1 MPIMKFTA
9 SADTTITD
17 AYKPFTLTRAVY
29 ANMGAAD
36 SLEVYSI
43 YISGSQ
49 PQKARA
55 LVQFPISTISQS
67 RADGVLPSSG
77 SVKFIFK
84 LYNVEHPETL
94 PTNYYMV
101 INPISSSW
109 EEGYGLDLENLSDT
123 GRTGSK
129 GVGSN
134 WIYRNTSQW
143 NTQGGDFITGNYS
156 KQAYFDNGTEDIT
169 VDVTDIIEDQIS
181 NIIPPYGLGIYL
193 SGAYEDG
200 TNTKTYYTKRF
211 SARSSEYFY
220 KVPSL
225 EARWEATV
233 KDSRGEF
240 YYSSDNLS
248 DADNLQSVYFYNRI
262 NGNLKDLPN
271 NAIPIVNLYNSS
283 GSILSSSIPAVKT
296 KTGTYRCSFAITGS
310 ENVDITDV
318 WLSGSKQYFT
328 GSINALTRS
337 FADSEG
343 IPDYVISVN
352 NLKQSYKQTEKP
364 SLRIFIREK
373 DWSPNIYKIAN
384 KEIETKTLKNLYY
397 KVYRIVDEFIIIDY
411 GITPIAYTL
420 ASFDKNG
427 NYIDLDMSM
436 FEKGYAYGIKFML
449 LNDTIKTEFPNTFR
463 FKVE

>member
-1 MPIMKFTA
+1 MPIMKYTA

-17 AYKPFTLTRAVY
+17 AYKPFTLTRAFY

-43 YISGSQ
+43 YLSGSA

-55 LVQFPISTISQS
+55 LVQFPITSISQS
-67 RADGVLPSSG
+67 RANGTLPASG
-77 SVKFIFK
+77 SVNFIFR
-84 LYNVEHPETL
+84 LFNVEHPETL
-94 PTNYYMV
+94 PTNYYMI

-109 EEGYGLDLENLSDT
+109 DEGYGLDLENLSDT
-123 GRTGSK
+123 GRSGSK
-129 GVGSN
+129 GFGSN
-134 WIYRNTSQW
+134 WIYRTTQQW
-143 NTQGGDFITGNYS
+143 NSQGGDFISGAYS
-156 KQAYFDNGTEDIT
+156 KQVYFDNGTEDIEI
-169 VDVTDIIEDQIS
+169 DVS
-181 NIIPPYGLGIYL
+181 NIIEAQIAGVIPPNGLAIYL

-220 KVPSL
+220 KVPAL
-225 EARWEATV
+225 EARWESTV

-240 YYSSDNLS
+240 YFSSNNLS
-248 DADNLQSVYFYNRI
+248 STDNNQNIYFYNKV
-262 NGNLKDLPN
+262 NGSLKDLPN
-271 NAIPIVNLYNSS
+271 NSVPVVSIYNSS
-283 GSILSSSIPAVKT
+283 GSLLTASLPSTKV
-296 KTGTYRCSFAITGS
+296 KTGTYRCVFAITGS
-310 ENVDITDV
+310 SEEELKDV
-318 WLSGSKQYFT
+318 WFSGSIGYYT

-337 FADSEG
+337 FADTFVE
-343 IPDYVISVN
+343 PEYVLALN
-352 NLKQSYKQTEKP
+352 NLKASYKNIEKP

-373 DWSPNIYKIAN
+373 DWSPNFYKVAT

-397 KVYRIVDEFIIIDY
+397 KVYRIVDNFTIIDY
-411 GITPIAYTL
+411 GIEPIAYSL

-427 NYIDLDMSM
+427 NYIELDMSM

-449 LNDTIKTEFPNTFR
+449 LNGDIKTEFQNVFR